1 MKYIIGHKKPD
12 VDSVVSALSLKYLFD
27 NKPCFSKEE
36 SRAVLADPANRETEF
51 VFDKFNT
58 KIPKVLNSDEVEN
71 NDNFVLVDHNEE
83 SQRLNGVE
91 DNQITDIFDHHKL
104 SLNLNKTISVTTKP
118 WGSTTTIVWYL
129 MQLHNVDPDKNLA
142 GLMICAILSD
152 TVGLKSATTT
162 EKDKKAVEKLNKI
175 VQIDDLKDLTFN
187 IFKAK
192 SSIKGLSNEELVK
205 KDYKVYDFAGQK
217 VFINQIETVEQDKVL
232 KKSEELIKTIYS
244 VKKEMNL
251 DKAYVLVTDILKV
264 NSKIIALE
272 NDQQVIES
280 AFPKAE
286 KLAAGIF
293 DIGPKMSRK
302 KEVAP
307 VIEKVLS

>member
-12 VDSVVSALSLKYLFD
+12 VDSVVSAVSLKYLFD
-27 NKPCFSKEE
+27 KKPCFSQEE
-36 SRAVLADPANRETEF
+36 SRAVLTDPANRETEF

-58 KIPKVLNSDEVEN
+58 KIPKVLSSDEVESK
-71 NDNFVLVDHNEE
+71 DNFVLVDHNEE

-91 DNQITDIFDHHKL
+91 DSQITDIFDHHKL
-104 SLNLNKTISVTTKP
+104 SLNLNKPIFVTTKP

-129 MQLHNVDPDKNLA
+129 MQLNNVEPDKNLA

-162 EKDKKAVEKLNKI
+162 KKDKKAIEELNEI
-175 VQIDDLKDLTFN
+175 AGINDLKDLTFN

-192 SSIKGLSNEELVK
+192 SSIKGLSNKELVK
-205 KDYKVYDFAGQK
+205 KDYKIYDFKKQK

-232 KKSEELIKTIYS
+232 EKSEELIKTIRS
-244 VKKEMNL
+244 IKKEMNL

-264 NSKIIALE
+264 NSKVITLE
-272 NDQQVIES
+272 EDQDVIEK

-286 KLAAGIF
+286 KLSAGIY